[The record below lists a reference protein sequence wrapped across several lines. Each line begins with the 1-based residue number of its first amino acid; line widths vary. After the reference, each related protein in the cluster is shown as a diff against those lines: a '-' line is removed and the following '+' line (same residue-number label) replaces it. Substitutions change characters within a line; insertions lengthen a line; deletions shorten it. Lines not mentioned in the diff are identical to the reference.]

1 MFGAVSCRF
10 TVEYVSSSCFD
21 LCIAAESYV
30 GIRMILKV
38 SYGSSNQSALPEMSY
53 QFWIGQFG
61 INTSCEM

>member
-10 TVEYVSSSCFD
+10 TVEYVASGRM
-21 LCIAAESYV
+21 
-30 GIRMILKV
+30 GIRMISRV
-38 SYGSSNQSALPEMSY
+38 SYGSSNQSALPETYY

>member
-10 TVEYVSSSCFD
+10 TVEYVASFG
-21 LCIAAESYV
+21 V
-30 GIRMILKV
+30 GIRMISRV
-38 SYGSSNQSALPEMSY
+38 SYGSSNQSALPETYY

>member
-10 TVEYVSSSCFD
+10 TVEYVASRK
-21 LCIAAESYV
+21 V
-30 GIRMILKV
+30 GIRMISRV
-38 SYGSSNQSALPEMSY
+38 SYGSSNQSALPETYY